1 MGVPEVAGLKA
12 YYEGCSTMA
21 EIAKRASEMEGA
33 DFVCL
38 RLEGGDPNGANKSVD
53 ELIAVVKEVA
63 DAIDVPLAVEGCKNV
78 EKDGECDI

>member
-12 YYEGCSTMA
+12 YYEMDVSTMA

-38 RLEGGDPNGANKSVD
+38 RLEGGDRTEQTNP
-53 ELIAVVKEVA
+53 
-63 DAIDVPLAVEGCKNV
+63 
-78 EKDGECDI
+78 